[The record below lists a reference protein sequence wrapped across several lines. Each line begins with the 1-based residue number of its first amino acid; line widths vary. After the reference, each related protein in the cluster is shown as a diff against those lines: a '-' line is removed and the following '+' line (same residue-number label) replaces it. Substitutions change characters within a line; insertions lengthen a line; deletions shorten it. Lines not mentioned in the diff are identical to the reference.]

1 MAPKYTIINNLA
13 DEIPDIPPD
22 SIISRT
28 IYSDDQVKAVL
39 FGFAPGQ
46 ELSEHTASTAAVLY
60 FVSGTAEIKLG
71 QDRSQAQPGT
81 YVHMEAHLP
90 HSIKAE
96 TAVVMLLLLPRSG
109 E

>member
-1 MAPKYTIINNLA
+1 MASNYTIINNLVE
-13 DEIPDIPPD
+13 EIPDIPVD

-28 IYSDDQVKAVL
+28 IFSDDQVKAVL

-60 FVSGTAEIKLG
+60 VVEGKAEIKLG
-71 QDRSQAQPGT
+71 DDRLPAQPGT
-81 YVHMEAHLP
+81 YVHMESHLP

-96 TAVVMLLLLPRSG
+96 TSVVMLLLLLRTG
-109 E
+109 